1 MDTPSKVSN
10 APLSLNAQSVG
21 SGRLMT
27 KPWME
32 WESQP
37 STASRSSVGSSSTPY
52 SVAGDVSAAP

>member
-10 APLSLNAQSVG
+10 APLSLNAQSVPSG

-27 KPWME
+27 KPWM
-32 WESQP
+32 ESQP

-52 SVAGDVSAAP
+52 SVAGNFSAAP